1 MGGGSILYQLSTKL
15 IVAFSLVTLVALV
28 LAGVVYVVL
37 TRDEQEQQAL
47 EHAIVRRPFIFADF
61 RQAAIEASSEARY
74 AGSPFVPTLIEK
86 TTAVAGNYDMRI
98 LLVHRDGISQGTV
111 LMDSSDGLVGEQ
123 LPLPQELFGDSPYV
137 AWETTGDSP
146 GRGLVFV
153 SSLDKRSGGDLT
165 EVLLLVAVPEETIAD
180 AWLGVLPTLGIAA
193 AIALPVAVVLAL
205 LVSHYITRPIQQLTL
220 ASQQLAGG
228 DFDVRVQVD
237 RRDEVGRLART
248 FSSMAQRVGEAHS
261 QMRALLANVSHDL
274 KTPLT
279 SILGFSQA
287 LRDGGASAEEARHM
301 GEVIHEEAERLSSR
315 LNDLLYLSELESGQ
329 SVVARD
335 DIDLQKLVE
344 SCVRRV
350 EPDLRARDVTVNVDV
365 EDGLTL
371 QADGT
376 KLERALDN
384 LLDNARKFTPPA
396 GDVRV
401 RAIGEANG
409 RRAVRIEV
417 ANSADGLAADELPH
431 LFERFYRR
439 DSDRAATQGSGLG
452 LPIARDLI
460 ELHGGTLEATVD
472 EGELV
477 FTATLPADGES

>member
-1 MGGGSILYQLSTKL
+1 
-15 IVAFSLVTLVALV
+15 
-28 LAGVVYVVL
+28 
-37 TRDEQEQQAL
+37 
-47 EHAIVRRPFIFADF
+47 
-61 RQAAIEASSEARY
+61 
-74 AGSPFVPTLIEK
+74 
-86 TTAVAGNYDMRI
+86 
-98 LLVHRDGISQGTV
+98 
-111 LMDSSDGLVGEQ
+111 
-123 LPLPQELFGDSPYV
+123 
-137 AWETTGDSP
+137 
-146 GRGLVFV
+146 
-153 SSLDKRSGGDLT
+153 
-165 EVLLLVAVPEETIAD
+165 
-180 AWLGVLPTLGIAA
+180 
-193 AIALPVAVVLAL
+193 VAVVLAL

-220 ASQQLAGG
+220 ASQQLAEGN
-228 DFDVRVQVD
+228 FDVRVSVD

-248 FSSMAQRVGEAHS
+248 FSTMAQRVGEANS

-279 SILGFSQA
+279 SILGFAQA
-287 LRDGGASAEEARHM
+287 LRDGGGGTAEETRHM
-301 GEVIHEEAERLSSR
+301 GEVIYEEATRLSNR

-329 SVVARD
+329 TVVAREE
-335 DIDLQKLVE
+335 IDVEKLVD
-344 SCVRRV
+344 SCVRRI
-350 EPDLRARDVTVNVDV
+350 EPELRARAVSVSVDI
-365 EDGLTL
+365 EDGLTVP
-371 QADGT
+371 ADGT

-417 ANSADGLAADELPH
+417 ANSANGVAADELPH
-431 LFERFYRR
+431 LFDRFYRR
-439 DSDRAATQGSGLG
+439 DTDRAATQGSGLG